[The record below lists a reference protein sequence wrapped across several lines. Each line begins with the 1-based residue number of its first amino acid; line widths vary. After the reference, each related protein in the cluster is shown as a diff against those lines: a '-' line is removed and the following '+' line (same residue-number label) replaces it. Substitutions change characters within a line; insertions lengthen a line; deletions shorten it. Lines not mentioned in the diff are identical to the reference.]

1 MTKPLL
7 IGREHNKHT
16 FHNLSLV
23 RLSGRVSGLAGL
35 LGEYPLQLERIG
47 KQLVAFVHGKL
58 HHTPTHMRATVMNCS
73 HISLAFH
80 AKSWRRGCL
89 WPGRVNIYSL
99 LMLMFAMLSAP
110 SKYLPC
116 NIPCCNESSTTGI
129 GKDRHHCQTFAQGQ
143 GAQQAH
149 VWTSHDT
156 FVCKRTRFWKVC
168 VATCLEFH
176 LAPCNSK
183 CVGHISGES
192 MPFNFNK
199 PNSFGQTEDKLYC
212 TICIH
217 LGSTNLYRHQSSL
230 FKRP

>member
-116 NIPCCNESSTTGI
+116 NIPCCNESSDHWDWKRQASLPNVCSRAG
-129 GKDRHHCQTFAQGQ
+129 
-143 GAQQAH
+143 GA
-149 VWTSHDT
+149 TS
-156 FVCKRTRFWKVC
+156 TR
-168 VATCLEFH
+168 L
-176 LAPCNSK
+176 
-183 CVGHISGES
+183 
-192 MPFNFNK
+192 NK
-199 PNSFGQTEDKLYC
+199 PWHFCLQTDTLLKSMCCNLFGVPLSSMQFKVRRA
-212 TICIH
+212 H
-217 LGSTNLYRHQSSL
+217 LWWKYAL
-230 FKRP
+230 